1 MVPADAI
8 ALMREMPVLLGRVL
22 GEAIEVG
29 LGFAEMSA
37 HGR

>member
-8 ALMREMPVLLGRVL
+8 ALMREMPVLLGRAL
-22 GEAIEVG
+22 CEAIE
-29 LGFAEMSA
+29 AEESA